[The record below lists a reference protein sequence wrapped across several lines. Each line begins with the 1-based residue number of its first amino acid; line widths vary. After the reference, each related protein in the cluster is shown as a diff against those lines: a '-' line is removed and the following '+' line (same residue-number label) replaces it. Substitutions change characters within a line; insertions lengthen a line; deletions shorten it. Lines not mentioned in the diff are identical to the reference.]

1 MIAKGRY
8 VGLIECDF
16 EIDLGN
22 EPFDLFQHILKHSLN
37 AEIERRLKD
46 HVSSDMKVTQQYL
59 DVYQV
64 EDKT

>member
-22 EPFDLFQHILKHSLN
+22 EPFDLFQYMLKQSLN
-37 AEIERRLKD
+37 AEIERRLKE

-64 EDKT
+64 EDNR